1 MRHPQ
6 PPLPRL
12 LLLTD
17 RSQLPAGRHL
27 TDTVRRCVDAGLR
40 AVVVREHDLAAPARE
55 ALVAEVAALHPAL
68 TVLTS
73 RRPAPAA
80 RGTHLASHQPPGTGW
95 WGRSCHARAEIARAA
110 REGASWV
117 TLSPFAL
124 SASKPGH
131 GPALPPEAYSGHP
144 VDVFALAGVT
154 PDNAGAAREAGA
166 YGVAVMGGVM
176 RAERPERVVARLLEV
191 LR

>member
-1 MRHPQ
+1 MRRR
-6 PPLPRL
+6 LPRL

-17 RSQLPAGRHL
+17 RTQLPAGRDL
-27 TDTVRRCVDAGLR
+27 TQTVRRCVDAGLR
-40 AVVVREHDLAAPARE
+40 AVVVREHDLPEAPRE
-55 ALVAEVAALHPAL
+55 MLVAEVAGVHPAL

-73 RRPAPAA
+73 RRPVGAA
-80 RGTHLASHQPPGTGW
+80 RGTHLASHQRPGTGW
-95 WGRSCHARAEIARAA
+95 WGRSCHGRADVDRAA

-117 TLSPFAL
+117 TLSPFAPT
-124 SASKPGH
+124 ASKPGH
-131 GPALPPEAYSGHP
+131 GPALPPEAYAGHP

-154 PDNAGAAREAGA
+154 PGNAAAAREAGA

-176 RAERPERVVARLLEV
+176 RAERPERVVAQLLEV